1 MPLMRT
7 DNARIDPAHRT
18 GLTQDPPPEPRPA
31 NENRLLPTDSR
42 LGDDLLMGLRFYS
55 RLPLGPGPAR
65 RPELSRIALALP
77 FTSLVIGLAPAAILL
92 AFEWLG
98 AGHLFAAALAMAGFV
113 VITGAMSE
121 DALADAADGLFG
133 GHTIED
139 RLAIMRDSR
148 HGTFGVCAIVLLL
161 ALRITA
167 IGSVANPL
175 AAAGVLLASQVMARS
190 GAVWLTVALPPAR
203 KTGASASVGQ
213 VDRRA
218 FGIGAVFMVFLSFCL
233 AGFAV
238 GVLGL
243 IVAYALCALVVW
255 GWVALCRRLVGG
267 QTGDLIGALQALL
280 EIAALAVFMIFT

>member
-1 MPLMRT
+1 
-7 DNARIDPAHRT
+7 
-18 GLTQDPPPEPRPA
+18 
-31 NENRLLPTDSR
+31 
-42 LGDDLLMGLRFYS
+42 MGLRFYS
-55 RLPLGPGPAR
+55 RLPLGPGPHR

-77 FTSLVIGLAPAAILL
+77 FTSLVIGLGPAAILL

-98 AGHLFAAALAMAGFV
+98 VGHLFAAALAVTAAV
-113 VITGAMSE
+113 IITGGMSE
-121 DALADAADGLFG
+121 DAFADAADGLFG

-167 IGSVANPL
+167 IGSVTNPL
-175 AAAGVLLASQVMARS
+175 AAAGILLTTQIMARS
-190 GAVWLTVALPPAR
+190 GSVWLTVALPPAR

-213 VDRRA
+213 VDRRSY
-218 FGIGAVFMVFLSFCL
+218 GVGAVFMVILSFCL

-243 IVAYALCALVVW
+243 IVAYVLSALVIS
-255 GWVALCRRLVGG
+255 GWIALCRRLVGG
-267 QTGDLIGALQALL
+267 QTGDLIGALQALI
-280 EIAALAVFMIFT
+280 EVSALAAFMIFA

>member
-1 MPLMRT
+1 MTEDR
-7 DNARIDPAHRT
+7 
-18 GLTQDPPPEPRPA
+18 PPEPRPA
-31 NENRLLPTDSR
+31 NENRLLPADSR
-42 LGDDLLMGLRFYS
+42 LTDDLLMGLRFYS
-55 RLPLGPGPAR
+55 RLPLGSGQNR
-65 RPELSRIALALP
+65 RPELGRIALALP

-98 AGHLFAAALAMAGFV
+98 GHHLFAAALAVATTV
-113 VITGAMSE
+113 IITGGMSE
-121 DALADAADGLFG
+121 DAIADAADGLFG

-167 IGSVANPL
+167 VGSVANPL

-190 GAVWLTVALPPAR
+190 GSLWLTVALPPAR
-203 KTGASASVGQ
+203 KTGASASVGR

-218 FGIGAVFMVFLSFCL
+218 FGVGAVFMVFLSFCL

-243 IVAYALCALVVW
+243 IVAYVLGALVVW
-255 GWVALCRRLVGG
+255 GWIALCRRLVGG

-280 EIAALAVFMIFT
+280 EISTLAAFMIFA